1 MATLPEEYTDV
12 KNIRHRVEHLTLQP
26 ENDDQKERIVEEL
39 VHALT
44 NAGEIHT

>member
-1 MATLPEEYTDV
+1 MKKTRHNVDDMTLP
-12 KNIRHRVEHLTLQP
+12 P